1 MYSAT
6 GSICIVFLDISTIF
20 VKYLLKYSFVKFS
33 DLPHVNVVAYNI
45 WQTILGVFIYYMLD
59 ICVDLFVKYVWNIC
73 VVIFVKYVWKFYV
86 TFVQLYLWIMCE
98 IFVWYL
104 FKCTWVKCIP
114 LICPLCTLQR
124 IIYGAI
130 FSEYCHINY
139 PQMKQTG
146 SKGRLKIQIQI

>member
-1 MYSAT
+1 MIMCLTNIFIQRSLWWL
-6 GSICIVFLDISTIF
+6 FLSLWWLCLTFFDDFFPSLWWLCFCPT
-20 VKYLLKYSFVKFS
+20 
-33 DLPHVNVVAYNI
+33 
-45 WQTILGVFIYYMLD
+45 
-59 ICVDLFVKYVWNIC
+59 NIC
-73 VVIFVKYVWKFYV
+73 CENFINKHFWIIKYVWKFYV

-98 IFVWYL
+98 IFVWYLCWYLIFVWYL